1 MEQSKNVFEH
11 GSTWLRAD
19 FHLHTQSDDEFPNS
33 PDEPTFVADYIDQ
46 MVNTDTRI
54 GVITNHN
61 KFNREEF
68 IKLKSKGVQKGI
80 GLFPGIE
87 FSLAEGIHI
96 LIVFDEEW
104 YKGEIDH
111 INAFLQS
118 AFLGIPH
125 PDKAKGGYPNSRFN
139 LEKAVQ
145 ELEELNKG
153 YFLLLAHVDDT
164 NGLFK
169 VLKGRTLEAFVK
181 SDSFGKVLGI
191 QKSGNIENYKKLTEL
206 VGKKL
211 ACIHGSDHAQAGIPG
226 IGTGTHKV
234 YLKVGDFSFEALK
247 YALTDHEYRVRPKE
261 KPEVKNSY
269 IKSIVFEG
277 GLLDGKS
284 ISFSPELNNF
294 IGIRGSGKS
303 SILEIL
309 RYTLG
314 ISLNSQ
320 TSDYQ
325 YKNGLVEHVIRS
337 GGKII
342 LYLVN
347 EHEEEYRIEKIY
359 GQKENIY
366 KNEVL
371 QHNISIDAFFKRPVY
386 FGQKDLSNKESDF
399 EADLIHRLIGSK
411 LKSIKAEIK
420 SKQNEIEH
428 TILEINKLKDLA
440 EVKTSAEK
448 TIIDNEHKLK
458 TYAEQGVEQKLKQ
471 QTEFESDKGRL
482 KQYEAKLEFFA
493 NNLQELASQS
503 LTFESELKGSEL
515 TKEEY
520 DLANQLIKEFIQ
532 QTQKLSEISVDTT
545 KIYERFR
552 AVLSKIHKKEES
564 LKEEFAKIKREINLP
579 TLSPDNFLNLNRQ
592 IQTAKMKLKEVE
604 KSEAKK
610 KILNETLNQR
620 LTELN
625 DLWLKEYR
633 QLEAEVNKINS
644 AETKLTIEIKFKG
657 NRDKFID
664 KLKQISKGANI
675 FKTTYP
681 DISNKY
687 ADFVEIYRNPS
698 PLDELL
704 NQNQFVDFQRRFNEH
719 LPELLTY
726 KVENEVTI
734 KYNGKPL
741 KDHSLGQRASAL
753 ILFLLAQKEND
764 VLIIDQPEDD
774 LDNQTIYRDVIQ
786 EIRNLKGEMQFVFA
800 THNANIPVLGD
811 SEKVIACDYIE
822 NEEIDLQIGTIDDHQ
837 IQKRIVDVMEGGTR
851 AFNLRKQIYNIWNVK
866 E

>member
-1 MEQSKNVFEH
+1 MEQSKNIFEH

-19 FHLHTQSDDEFPNS
+19 FHLHTKADNEFIYSGEEDFYLSAYVSKLDEQGIK
-33 PDEPTFVADYIDQ
+33 VGA
-46 MVNTDTRI
+46 
-54 GVITNHN
+54 ITNHN
-61 KFNREEF
+61 KFKREEYNA
-68 IKLKSKGVQKGI
+68 ICKTARKKGI
-80 GLFPGIE
+80 FILPGVE
-87 FSLAEGIHI
+87 LSVNDGANGIHCLVI
-96 LIVFDEEW
+96 FNPLEWLENETDFINHFLTQTSGKSNFENENGRSNDGLIETIKKLDSFE
-104 YKGEIDH
+104 
-111 INAFLQS
+111 
-118 AFLGIPH
+118 
-125 PDKAKGGYPNSRFN
+125 
-139 LEKAVQ
+139 
-145 ELEELNKG
+145 KG
-153 YFLLLAHVDDT
+153 YFIIMAHVEQRSGFLNELEGGRIEELGKIPIFRDSVL
-164 NGLFK
+164 GFQK
-169 VLKGRTLEAFVK
+169 VRTRDQIRKLELWLNNELPAFV
-181 SDSFGKVLGI
+181 
-191 QKSGNIENYKKLTEL
+191 E
-206 VGKKL
+206 
-211 ACIHGSDHAQAGIPG
+211 GSDPKNIDE
-226 IGTGTHKV
+226 IGKGEYT
-234 YLKVGDFSFEALK
+234 YLKIGAFNFEAVK
-247 YALTDHEYRVRPKE
+247 YALKDFKYRVTSKE
-261 KPEVKNSY
+261 KPQIKNSY

-314 ISLNSQ
+314 ISLNNQ

-325 YKNGLVEHVIRS
+325 YKNGLIDHVIRS

-342 LYLVN
+342 LQLVN
-347 EHEEEYRIEKIY
+347 EHQEEYRIEKIY

-371 QHNISIDAFFKRPVY
+371 QHNISIDAFFRRPVY

-399 EADLIHRLIGSK
+399 ETDLIHRLIGSK

-428 TILEINKLKDLA
+428 TILEIAKLRDLA
-440 EVKTSAEK
+440 EVKASSEK

-471 QTEFESDKGRL
+471 QTEFESDKNRL
-482 KQYEAKLEFFA
+482 KDYAERVRSFADDLLEC
-493 NNLQELASQS
+493 LDQS
-503 LTFESELKGSEL
+503 LAFETELIGSEL
-515 TKEEY
+515 TKDEY
-520 DLANQLIKEFIQ
+520 DTVNQLIKEFIQ
-532 QTQKLSEISVDTT
+532 ETKKLTEITANTT
-545 KIYERFR
+545 KIYERFQ

-610 KILNETLNQR
+610 KILNDTLNQK

-633 QLEAEVNKINS
+633 QLETEVNKINS

-657 NRDKFID
+657 NREKFID

-675 FKTTYP
+675 YKTSYP
-681 DISNKY
+681 EISEKY
-687 ADFVEIYRNPS
+687 ADFIEIYRNPT

-719 LPELLTY
+719 LSELLTY

-774 LDNQTIYRDVIQ
+774 LDNQTIYKDVIQ
-786 EIRNLKGEMQFVFA
+786 EIRNLKGEMQFIFA

-851 AFNLRKQIYNIWNVK
+851 AFNLRKQIYNIWNV
-866 E
+866 EE